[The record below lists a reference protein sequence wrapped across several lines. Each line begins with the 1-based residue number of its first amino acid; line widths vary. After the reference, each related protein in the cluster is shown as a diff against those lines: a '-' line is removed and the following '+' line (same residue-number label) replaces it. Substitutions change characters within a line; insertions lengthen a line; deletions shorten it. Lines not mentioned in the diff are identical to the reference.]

1 MVTAQDPDNQDP
13 MTSQRQAESS
23 MARATPPSLWS
34 RLRSAIG
41 ALIALFRGG
50 HGADARYQRLFDG
63 VPIALYVS
71 APDGRILDVN
81 PAMVQLLGHPD
92 KESLLRQN
100 AFDAFVSRADRQ
112 SQMEMVEREQVVRDY
127 EVQLRRGDGEVI
139 WVVDQ
144 VRAVRGS
151 DGRVLYYQGSLKD
164 ITERKRAERELR
176 EAKEKLQ
183 AIIQASPLAIV
194 AIDRKGRV
202 LSWNAAAERIFG
214 WREHEVLGRPLP
226 IVQPEA
232 RPEFAALRERV
243 LRGERLQGVEIERRH
258 RDGRTLHVNVS
269 AGPIYDANGEIV
281 GIIAVVMDI
290 TERKELDEHRRHLA
304 QILEAT
310 PDLVAIAT
318 VEGQGIYLN
327 PAGRRMLGVPD
338 SEDLA
343 GRPIWECA
351 AEPFRSL
358 IRDTAFPE
366 AARSGM
372 WSGEVAFKARDGRDI
387 PTSLVMIAH
396 AIESGAV
403 DHMSVIARDLTD
415 RKALESRLREA
426 QTMEA
431 IGRLAGGIAHDFN
444 NLLTSIIGHS
454 DLLLRQVSSE
464 ESRADVQ
471 EIKVAGQRAATLTS
485 QLLAFSRRQ
494 MVQPRLLDLNSVIA
508 DLGSQLAGMTGPQ
521 VELATILDATM
532 EPVRA
537 DPVQIEEVILSLV
550 ENACEAMPRGGRL
563 TLETGLV
570 DLPREIASQFGIAEA
585 GRYAVL
591 AVSDTGCG
599 MDEETQGR
607 IFEPFFSTKP
617 DMKGTGLGLA
627 TVYGIVHQAG
637 GHVRVDSR
645 PSCGTSMRV
654 YLPVAEPRAIVPAI
668 PERVNAGQQPARGTV
683 LLAEDE
689 PAVLSLAARVLRS
702 AGYRVLEAR
711 DGAEAIEI
719 QGAHRE
725 PIDLLVTDVVM
736 PRLGGPDLAERLLAA
751 RPGTAV
757 VYMSGYTD
765 NAAVRELMADEN
777 TLFLQKPFSP
787 AALLEAT
794 ERSVSGGR

>member
-1 MVTAQDPDNQDP
+1 
-13 MTSQRQAESS
+13 MTSERQTES
-23 MARATPPSLWS
+23 PPAAAAAAPNRGS
-34 RLRSAIG
+34 RIRSVLG
-41 ALIALFRGG
+41 ALIGRLRGNR
-50 HGADARYQRLFDG
+50 GADARYQRLFDG
-63 VPIALYVS
+63 VPIALYLS

-100 AFDAFVSRADRQ
+100 AFDAFLSREDRQ
-112 SQMEMVEREQVVRDY
+112 SQMELVEREHVVRDY
-127 EVQLRRGDGEVI
+127 EVQLRRGDGQVI

-144 VRAVRGS
+144 VRAVRGP

-194 AIDRKGRV
+194 AIDREGRV
-202 LSWNAAAERIFG
+202 LSWNTAAERIFG
-214 WREHEVLGRPLP
+214 WREHEVLGHPLP
-226 IVQPEA
+226 IVQREA
-232 RPEFAALRERV
+232 RPQFATLRQRV
-243 LRGERLQGVEIERRH
+243 FSGERLQGVDIERRH

-269 AGPIYDANGEIV
+269 AGPIYGANGDIV
-281 GIIAVVMDI
+281 GIMAVIMDI
-290 TERKELDEHRRHLA
+290 TERKELDEHRRRLA
-304 QILEAT
+304 EILEAT
-310 PDLVAIAT
+310 PDLVAMAT
-318 VEGQGIYLN
+318 VEGRVIYLN
-327 PAGRRMLGVPD
+327 PAGRRMLGIPP
-338 SEDLA
+338 SEDLN
-343 GRPIWECA
+343 GRPIWEYQ
-351 AEPFRSL
+351 AEPYRSL
-358 IRDTAFPE
+358 IRDTALPE
-366 AARSGM
+366 AARSSI
-372 WSGEVAFKARDGRDI
+372 WSGEVTFNARDGREI

-396 AIESGAV
+396 ATESGAV

-431 IGRLAGGIAHDFN
+431 IGRLAGGVAHDFN

-454 DLLLRQVSSE
+454 DLLLRQLSRP
-464 ESRADVQ
+464 ESRADVE

-508 DLGSQLAGMTGPQ
+508 DLGSRLASLSGPN

-537 DPVQIEEVILSLV
+537 DPVQMEEVILSLV
-550 ENACEAMPRGGRL
+550 ENACEAMPHGGRL

-570 DLPREIASQFGIAEA
+570 DIPREIASQFGIAEA

-627 TVYGIVHQAG
+627 TVYGIVKQAG

-645 PSCGTSMRV
+645 PGSGTTMRV
-654 YLPVAEPRAIVPAI
+654 YLPVAEPRVNVPTI
-668 PERVNAGQQPARGTV
+668 AGLAVTSTEPARGTV

-689 PAVLSLAARVLRS
+689 PAVLSLTARVLRS
-702 AGYRVLEAR
+702 AGYHVLEAR
-711 DGAEAIEI
+711 DGAEALEI
-719 QGAHRE
+719 QGVHSER
-725 PIDLLVTDVVM
+725 IDLLVTDVVM
-736 PRLGGPDLAERLLAA
+736 PRLGGPDLAGRLLAA
-751 RPGTAV
+751 RPGTPV

-777 TLFLQKPFSP
+777 TPFLQKPFSP
-787 AALLEAT
+787 SALLEAT
-794 ERSVSGGR
+794 ERSMRGDR